1 MNYLTID
8 IVLVKVLK
16 INMAKF
22 LENLEKYALLL
33 LVFLVP
39 LTFSSMFVSV
49 FEFPKLI
56 LLVFGLGVVLIIKAL
71 ATIAKGELKLASSPI
86 DLPLLLLVA
95 AFIASSFLRTPN
107 KMEAF
112 LLPGI
117 ATAFIGVSLI
127 YFLSNSMDIKDRLIN
142 TIVYSGG
149 FLSLVSVLAFF
160 KVFESIPQLPNFV
173 KIPQFTPIEGLLSQS
188 IFLLSILP
196 LGFYAVSKGNGAIK
210 KTFSLLAS
218 VLIIFGLIVST
229 YNILPGKPASPK
241 LASFQASWSIS
252 VDALKENPIFGV
264 GPGNYLTAF
273 NRFRPITYNTSDLWA
288 TRFTVA
294 RNWPFTVLTE
304 TGLLGFAAF
313 VLIAYKIVKI
323 ILTGFRQKEFKFD
336 AQSLPLVS
344 LTLISVLLLLF
355 PANLSLIMLLFLV
368 ILINLKTNPFVL
380 HLSAFMYG
388 PANSKPSKI
397 IAYFVAI
404 PAIILV
410 GVLFFFSGR
419 AVLAEYVFKQAVDA
433 ATTNDGRKTYELL
446 QTAINLNRFVDRYR
460 ITYTQVNIALANNMA
475 GNKNITDEQKQTV
488 TQLIQQAIREA
499 KTAVAL
505 NITRS
510 GSWEILG
517 RTYQAIIP
525 FAKGSETFALQ
536 SYNQAIALD
545 PYNPSLRIA
554 LGGLYYA
561 QGKYDDAI
569 KAFEL
574 ATIAKNDLAN
584 AHYNLAIALREK
596 GETERA
602 ITELKST
609 MALVEEGSNDYNL
622 AKTELEKLESKK
634 GTTTT
639 RPETETLTTPTE
651 QEKAQTQVVLPEDAS
666 PPSPS
671 ATPTP

>member
-1 MNYLTID
+1 
-8 IVLVKVLK
+8 
-16 INMAKF
+16 MAKF
-22 LENLEKYALLL
+22 LENLEKYSLLF
-33 LVFLVP
+33 LVFLIP
-39 LTFSSMFVSV
+39 LTFSTMFVSV

-56 LLVFGLGVVLIIKAL
+56 VLVFGLGIVIVIKAL

-95 AFIASSFLRTPN
+95 AFVASAFLRTPN

-112 LLPGI
+112 LMPGVT
-117 ATAFIGVSLI
+117 TAFIGVALI
-127 YFLSNSMDIKDRLIN
+127 YFLSNALDIKDRIVTTL
-142 TIVYSGG
+142 VYSGA
-149 FLSLVSVLAFF
+149 FIALSSIFAFF
-160 KVFESIPQLPNFV
+160 KVFDSIPQLPSLLKV
-173 KIPQFTPIEGLLSQS
+173 PQFTTVEGLLSQS
-188 IFLLSILP
+188 IFLLAVLP
-196 LGFYAVSKGNGAIK
+196 LGFYSVSKGNGAMK
-210 KTFSLLAS
+210 KTFSLIAS
-218 VLIIFGLIVST
+218 VLVIFGLIVSI

-241 LASFQASWSIS
+241 LASFQSSWSIS
-252 VDALKENPIFGV
+252 VDSLKENAIFGV

-273 NRFRPITYNTSDLWA
+273 NRFRPISYNNSDLWSN
-288 TRFTVA
+288 RFTVA

-313 VLIAYKIVKI
+313 VLIAYKVVKI
-323 ILTGFRQKEFKFD
+323 IIVGFKQKEFKIET
-336 AQSLPLVS
+336 QSLPLLS
-344 LTLISVLLLLF
+344 LTIISILLLLF
-355 PANLSLIMLLFLV
+355 PANLSLIMLLFLM
-368 ILINLKTNPFVL
+368 ILINLKTNPFVM

-388 PANSKPSKI
+388 PANSRPSKI

-404 PAIILV
+404 PAIIIV

-419 AVLAEYVFKQAVDA
+419 AVFGEYVFKQAVDA
-433 ATTNDGRKTYELL
+433 ATANDGKKTYELL

-460 ITYTQVNIALANNMA
+460 ITYAQVNIALANNMVS
-475 GNKNITDEQKQTV
+475 NKNITDEQKQTV

-499 KTAVAL
+499 KTAAAL
-505 NITRS
+505 NISRS
-510 GSWEILG
+510 GNWEILA
-517 RTYQAIIP
+517 RTYQSIIP
-525 FAKGSETFALQ
+525 FAKGSDVFALQ

-596 GETERA
+596 GENQRA
-602 ITELKST
+602 INELKAT
-609 MALVEEGSNDYNL
+609 MGLVEEGSNDYNL

-634 GTTTT
+634 GGETKT
-639 RPETETLTTPTE
+639 PATETLTTPTE
-651 QEKAQTQVVLPEDAS
+651 SEKAQTQVTLPEDAS
-666 PPSPS
+666 PPTPS
-671 ATPTP
+671 ATPIP